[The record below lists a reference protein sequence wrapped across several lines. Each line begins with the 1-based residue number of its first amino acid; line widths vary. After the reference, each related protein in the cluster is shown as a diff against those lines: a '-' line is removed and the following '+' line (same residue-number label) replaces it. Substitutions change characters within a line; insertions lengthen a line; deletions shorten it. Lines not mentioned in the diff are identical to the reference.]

1 MQHPDLSQDKTKE
14 FTVYL
19 VITLKGDEQA
29 MAPLFLER
37 APALYFFCKTLMSAL
52 THQLLAID
60 MHFLLSAAFHVAI
73 RFVSLMTF
81 RGYKPN
87 F

>member
-1 MQHPDLSQDKTKE
+1 
-14 FTVYL
+14 
-19 VITLKGDEQA
+19 

-37 APALYFFCKTLMSAL
+37 TPALYFSGKTLMSVL
-52 THQLLAID
+52 THQLLATD
-60 MHFLLSAAFHVAI
+60 MYFCLSTAFYAAI
-73 RFVSLMTF
+73 RFVSLKTF